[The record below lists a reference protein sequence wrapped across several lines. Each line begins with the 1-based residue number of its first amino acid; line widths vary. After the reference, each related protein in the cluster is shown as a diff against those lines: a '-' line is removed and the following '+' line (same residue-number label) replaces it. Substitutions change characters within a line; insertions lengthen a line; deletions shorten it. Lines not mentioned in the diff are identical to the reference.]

1 MERSDPMKR
10 AIRILVPI
18 LLAIALIAC
27 LIWYLFVYD
36 PNLTR
41 DFLLSQ
47 ARRFERQGSLQAAQ
61 WCYDQAYAHANQD
74 EDVAIE
80 LAQQYKKAGNYTK
93 AEYTLSNAIAD
104 GGSVKLYV
112 ELCKTYVE
120 QDKLLDAVNMLG
132 SITDPEI
139 KSQLETLRPAAPQVD
154 PAPGFYTQYIDV
166 TLTAGDD
173 ATLYYTTDGQYPSTG
188 GSVYSEP
195 LTLPAGE
202 TNIYALSVGENGLV
216 SPLSIFGYT
225 INGVIEPVT
234 FQDKTVEAAVR
245 EVLGVD
251 DVQVLY
257 TNDLWDITEL
267 TVPKD
272 AASLADLA
280 GMTGLTKL
288 TLTGATAENLQYLAG
303 LTALE
308 ELNILDS
315 QPSEDNLKLIGA
327 LPRLTKLTLENCS
340 LSTIEPLTGSANLT
354 ELNLN
359 SNNIR
364 NISAISSMTR
374 LETLKMSGNA
384 LTDLSALSNL
394 TYLKELDVSYNSV
407 TALSPLS
414 GLTNLTSLNAE
425 NNKVSTLGSLG
436 SLNKLTS
443 LKLGYNA
450 LTDVSALSGCT
461 ALTELD
467 ISNNQLTDISALA
480 SLTKVMTLSFSYNS
494 VTALPAF
501 PSDSELV
508 TIDGSYN
515 QLEKLDALEGLKM
528 LNKVLMDYNAEISSV
543 NGLSSCPALYLVS
556 VYGTKVVNADTLRSM
571 SVIVNYDPTQQ
582 VDDSNG

>member
-1 MERSDPMKR
+1 M
-10 AIRILVPI
+10 
-18 LLAIALIAC
+18 
-27 LIWYLFVYD
+27 YD

-173 ATLYYTTDGQYPSTG
+173 ATLYYTTDGQYPSID

-288 TLTGATAENLQYLAG
+288 TLTGATAENLQNLAG

-308 ELNILDS
+308 ELNILE
-315 QPSEDNLKLIGA
+315 QPAQRGQPEAHRRTAPAHQADAG
-327 LPRLTKLTLENCS
+327 NCS
-340 LSTIEPLTGSANLT
+340 LSTIEPLTGMRQSDGT
-354 ELNLN
+354 EPEQQQYPQYFRHFLHDPAGDPENV
-359 SNNIR
+359 R
-364 NISAISSMTR
+364 QR
-374 LETLKMSGNA
+374 

-450 LTDVSALSGCT
+450 LTDVSALAGCT

-480 SLTKVMTLSFSYNS
+480 SLTKVMTLNFSYNS

-501 PSDSELV
+501 SSDSELV

-582 VDDSNG
+582 GDEGNG

>member
-1 MERSDPMKR
+1 MR
-10 AIRILVPI
+10 L
-18 LLAIALIAC
+18 
-27 LIWYLFVYD
+27 
-36 PNLTR
+36 
-41 DFLLSQ
+41 
-47 ARRFERQGSLQAAQ
+47 
-61 WCYDQAYAHANQD
+61 
-74 EDVAIE
+74 
-80 LAQQYKKAGNYTK
+80 
-93 AEYTLSNAIAD
+93 
-104 GGSVKLYV
+104 
-112 ELCKTYVE
+112 
-120 QDKLLDAVNMLG
+120 
-132 SITDPEI
+132 
-139 KSQLETLRPAAPQVD
+139 AAPQVD

-202 TNIYALSVGENGLV
+202 TNIYALSVGKNGLV

-234 FQDKTVEAAVR
+234 FQDKTVETAVR

-443 LKLGYNA
+443 LKLGYQCP
-450 LTDVSALSGCT
+450 DGCFRPVRLHSPDGT
-461 ALTELD
+461 GYFQQPADGHFRPGLPDQGHDPEL
-467 ISNNQLTDISALA
+467 LL
-480 SLTKVMTLSFSYNS
+480 
-494 VTALPAF
+494 
-501 PSDSELV
+501 
-508 TIDGSYN
+508 
-515 QLEKLDALEGLKM
+515 
-528 LNKVLMDYNAEISSV
+528 
-543 NGLSSCPALYLVS
+543 
-556 VYGTKVVNADTLRSM
+556 
-571 SVIVNYDPTQQ
+571 QQ
-582 VDDSNG
+582 RHGAARILL

>member
-1 MERSDPMKR
+1 MKR

-104 GGSVKLYV
+104 GGSVKLYL

-139 KSQLETLRPAAPQVD
+139 KSQLETLRPAAPQAD

-173 ATLYYTTDGQYPSTG
+173 ATLYYTTDGQYPSMN
-188 GSVYSEP
+188 GSVYDEP

-251 DVQVLY
+251 DAQVLY
-257 TNDLWDITEL
+257 TNDLWEITEL

-280 GMTGLTKL
+280 GMTGLTRL
-288 TLTGATAENLQYLAG
+288 TITGAKAENLQYLAG

-384 LTDLSALSNL
+384 LTDLTALSNL

-414 GLTNLTSLNAE
+414 G
-425 NNKVSTLGSLG
+425 
-436 SLNKLTS
+436 
-443 LKLGYNA
+443 
-450 LTDVSALSGCT
+450 
-461 ALTELD
+461 
-467 ISNNQLTDISALA
+467 
-480 SLTKVMTLSFSYNS
+480 
-494 VTALPAF
+494 P
-501 PSDSELV
+501 
-508 TIDGSYN
+508 
-515 QLEKLDALEGLKM
+515 
-528 LNKVLMDYNAEISSV
+528 
-543 NGLSSCPALYLVS
+543 
-556 VYGTKVVNADTLRSM
+556 
-571 SVIVNYDPTQQ
+571 
-582 VDDSNG
+582 